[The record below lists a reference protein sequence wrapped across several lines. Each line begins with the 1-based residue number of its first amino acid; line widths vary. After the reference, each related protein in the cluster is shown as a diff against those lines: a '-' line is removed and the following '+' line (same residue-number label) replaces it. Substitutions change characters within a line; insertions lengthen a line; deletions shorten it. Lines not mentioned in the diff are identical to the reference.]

1 MEVWTVAAVKT
12 VLVQHSSKYLLSQ
25 KKEPHLEEVEGELM
39 MTVSKWSSLNEN
51 DFHLGELSI

>member
-1 MEVWTVAAVKT
+1 MNSGCRQNCFGAAFFKI
-12 VLVQHSSKYLLSQ
+12 SQ